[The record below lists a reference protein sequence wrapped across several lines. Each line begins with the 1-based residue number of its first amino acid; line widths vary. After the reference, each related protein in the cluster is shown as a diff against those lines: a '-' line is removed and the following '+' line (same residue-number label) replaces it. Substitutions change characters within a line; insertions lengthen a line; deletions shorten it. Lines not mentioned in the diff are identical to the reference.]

1 MPIGDEAVPSLAP
14 SFAPASRKTSRV
26 QTNVPSPAPHLGWH
40 SRGYIPHW
48 DHPGMIQAI
57 TFRLA
62 DSLPIHV
69 LERMKAEILAGKD
82 ASDPIVNRD
91 RQRQIENYLDA
102 GHGACF
108 LRHPQ
113 IADLVEDSLQYF
125 DGERYRLLAWCI
137 MPNHVHALIETKLRF
152 PLSEVVQSWKS
163 FTATAANR
171 LLKRQGSFWF
181 REFHDRY
188 IRNAEHYISSIAYI
202 EANPVKAGLVRIEAE
217 WPHSSARYRTGT
229 ARALPARIEEA

>member
-1 MPIGDEAVPSLAP
+1 
-14 SFAPASRKTSRV
+14 
-26 QTNVPSPAPHLGWH
+26 
-40 SRGYIPHW
+40 
-48 DHPGMIQAI
+48 MIQAI